1 MEYNGRHYCDYCF
14 EQIAPN
20 SECPNCHLTPAKY
33 KTEPGLLMPGSVLA
47 GKYVIG
53 RTIGR
58 GGFGATYLAFSTK
71 NNSVVAIKEYY
82 PIGIAHRNEGESR
95 ITVLSSDKENLF
107 QKGAN
112 RFYEEAKI
120 ISTFNDAPNV
130 ATVYEFFYEN
140 NTAYYSMEYL
150 NGVDLKNYVKKSG
163 GRITEGEAVS
173 IMENICKALI
183 VIHSTG
189 TIHRD
194 ISPDNIFVCKNNTAK
209 LIDFGAA
216 KQFVGEESQSLSV
229 ILKRGFAPIEQYQKN
244 GKHGMWTDIYSLGAT
259 VYYALTGTIPDD
271 AMSRI
276 EKKETEIKSAAELGI
291 SEQFRNILNKCMQL
305 KYQDRYKSSYEV
317 QQELKRLPVM
327 RPAFKSFDNVI
338 HSSVGG
344 ASTQIDS
351 MGTINNNQSIPIP
364 PSGFPNSGYVPPSGY
379 QTGYGQSGF
388 PGSGFPGSG
397 FPQSVIIEDAEEKH
411 KKNVLAIALVAGAV
425 VIIIL
430 VMVLIFKSI
439 NPGPPPMPGPP
450 PIGQQDMPPGQ
461 QGGMPPGQPMQ

>member
-1 MEYNGRHYCDYCF
+1 MDYNGRHYCDYCF

-20 SECPNCHLTPAKY
+20 TECPHCHLTPAKY
-33 KTEPGLLMPGSVLA
+33 KTEPGLLMPGTVLA

-58 GGFGATYLAFSTK
+58 GGFGATYLAFSIK

-82 PIGIAHRNEGESR
+82 PIGIAHRNEGESK

-150 NGVDLKNYVKKSG
+150 NGVDLKHYVKKCG

-259 VYYALTGTIPDD
+259 VYYALTGAIPDD

-276 EKKETEIKSAAELGI
+276 ENKEYEIKSAAELGV

-305 KYQDRYKSSYEV
+305 EYQNRYKSSYEV
-317 QQELKRLPVM
+317 QQELKKLPVM

-338 HSSVGG
+338 QSKVGG
-344 ASTQIDS
+344 EETHLGSQPFETVI
-351 MGTINNNQSIPIP
+351 GNQPIP
-364 PSGFPNSGYVPPSGY
+364 PSGFPNSGYGPSSFPNSGY
-379 QTGYGQSGF
+379 APSGF
-388 PGSGFPGSG
+388 PP
-397 FPQSVIIEDAEEKH
+397 SVLVEDSEEKH
-411 KKNVLAIALVAGAV
+411 KKNLLAIALVAGAV
-425 VIIIL
+425 IIIIL
-430 VMVLIFKSI
+430 VMVLIFKAM
-439 NPGPPPMPGPP
+439 NPGPPPMGPPPGPP
-450 PIGQQDMPPGQ
+450 PMG
-461 QGGMPPGQPMQ
+461 QGGPPPMGQPPMQ